1 MSRCKSAQIMG
12 KVEKCLR
19 TKMRSA
25 PPTPLFLELSEKR
38 EITDPTSYL
47 HV

>member
-1 MSRCKSAQIMG
+1 MWKSAQIME
-12 KVEKCLR
+12 KVEK
-19 TKMRSA
+19 SA
-25 PPTPLFLELSEKR
+25 LFFELCEKR